1 MQLNFNAQEVQPASA
16 DFEPI
21 PAGWYQAVI
30 EKAEFLP
37 LNNGNGSRIS
47 FQARIQGPTNANR
60 VVFGSI
66 NYQHNT
72 SPQAQEIGQR
82 QLSALC
88 HSINVMNLQNVQQ
101 LCNVPF
107 EGRVKVVAPQYNVKG
122 DPSSGIQYEAKNEF
136 QGFRAV
142 GAGDKTAAGSASAP
156 AASAPQS
163 APQSRPQ
170 SAPQSAPVQQTA
182 PAAQTAVVDP
192 VDPAVLA
199 MAQQLLAQQQQ
210 QQQQAPAENTG
221 AATTELPKQPW

>member
-47 FQARIQGPTNANR
+47 FQARIQGPTHANR

-88 HSINVMNLQNVQQ
+88 HSINVMALSNVQQ
-101 LCNVPF
+101 LVGTPF
-107 EGRVKVVAPQYNVKG
+107 EGRVKVVPAQYHVKG
-122 DPSSGIQYEAKNEF
+122 DPSSGVQYEAKNEF

-142 GAGDKTAAGSASAP
+142 GAGQGTGAGASATSAP
-156 AASAPQS
+156 ASSAPQS

-170 SAPQSAPVQQTA
+170 SAPQSAPAQQS
-182 PAAQTAVVDP
+182 PAADQTTAI
-192 VDPAVLA
+192 DPAVLA
-199 MAQQLLAQQQQ
+199 AAQDLIAQQQQ
-210 QQQQAPAENTG
+210 ASVEQAQT
-221 AATTELPKQPW
+221 TTELPKQPW

>member
-47 FQARIQGPTNANR
+47 FQARVQGPTHQNR
-60 VVFGSI
+60 VIFGSI

-101 LCNVPF
+101 LCGTPF

-142 GAGDKTAAGSASAP
+142 GAGDKTAAGAASTP

-170 SAPQSAPVQQTA
+170 SAPAQQAPGADQTA
-182 PAAQTAVVDP
+182 NA

-199 MAQQLLAQQQQ
+199 MAQQLIA
-210 QQQQAPAENTG
+210 QQQQAPVENAATG
-221 AATTELPKQPW
+221 AELPKQPW

>member
-47 FQARIQGPTNANR
+47 FQARIQGPTHANR

-88 HSINVMNLQNVQQ
+88 HSINVMALSNVQQ
-101 LCNVPF
+101 LVGTPF
-107 EGRVKVVAPQYNVKG
+107 EGRVKVVPAQYHVKG
-122 DPSSGIQYEAKNEF
+122 DPSSGVQYEAKNEF

-142 GAGDKTAAGSASAP
+142 GAGDKTAAGGAASAP
-156 AASAPQS
+156 ASSAPQS

-170 SAPQSAPVQQTA
+170 SAPQSAPVQQA
-182 PAAQTAVVDP
+182 PAADQPAAI
-192 VDPAVLA
+192 DPAVLA
-199 MAQQLLAQQQQ
+199 AAQAMIAQQQQ
-210 QQQQAPAENTG
+210 ASAV
-221 AATTELPKQPW
+221 TTDSGVGTTTANELPKQPW

>member
-16 DFEPI
+16 DFEPV

-47 FQARIQGPTNANR
+47 FQARIQGPTHANR

-88 HSINVMNLQNVQQ
+88 HAINVMALNNVQQ
-101 LCNVPF
+101 LVGTPF
-107 EGRVKVVAPQYNVKG
+107 EGRIKVVAPQYHVKG

-142 GAGDKTAAGSASAP
+142 GAGNKDAASSASAP
-156 AASAPQS
+156 APQS

-170 SAPQSAPVQQTA
+170 SAPAQQATVA
-182 PAAQTAVVDP
+182 DQAVNQAANAAI
-192 VDPAVLA
+192 DPAVLA
-199 MAQQLLAQQQQ
+199 AAQQLIA
-210 QQQQAPAENTG
+210 QQQQAPAEQAQVTTTT
-221 AATTELPKQPW
+221 TTEQPKQPW